1 MFCKRDGSGY
11 RQPIKGVA
19 LKTLVFG
26 EKTLFTEFH
35 LEAGNTLPMHAH
47 PEEQTGYLVSGS
59 ILLTIGAE
67 TFSAGPGDSWCIPG
81 NVEHG
86 AEILSDSVAIE
97 VFSPVRKDY
106 LPAATTT

>member
-1 MFCKRDGSGY
+1 MFRKRDSSGY
-11 RQPIKGVA
+11 RQPIKGVE

-35 LEAGNTLPMHAH
+35 LDAGNTLPMHAH
-47 PEEQTGYLVSGS
+47 AEEQTGYLVSGS
-59 ILLTIGAE
+59 ILLTIGDE
-67 TFSAGPGDSWCIPG
+67 TFSAGPGDSWCILG

-86 AEILSDSVAIE
+86 AQILLDSVAIE

-106 LPAATTT
+106 LPESKTK